1 VALGGCFGA
10 AHNVNRGDLY
20 EPSPVGSNFED
31 EPFTESSEAV
41 SDSAALTSA
50 DGQTAVANPEEVLA
64 EAEALYSTGVA
75 ANLDQ
80 RWQDAQVAFERAVSI
95 LGDIDLGAL
104 SNTESASKIDKLLS
118 EIAADYQKTLKAV
131 GELDE
136 NATSSAVMLRFESAD
151 STLKQA
157 PSAAAVEEP
166 PVQYDVPIELN
177 DKVRN
182 CILFYQTVARE
193 PFERFLGRAG
203 RYLPMMKEIFASYG
217 LPGDLAYLPFV
228 ESGFN
233 NNAYS
238 YAHAS
243 GPWQF
248 IASTGRRYGLT
259 RNVWRDERRDFEK
272 STHAA
277 CRYLADLYGMF
288 SDWSLALA
296 AYNGGEGRVARQIK
310 RQHTNDFWKL
320 KLRDQTR
327 NYVPL
332 FMAAL
337 MIAKDP
343 EGYGFYI
350 EPDPPLE
357 FDWVATNK
365 PLELKDVA
373 AALGTSE
380 PVLIDLNPELRRGVT
395 PPDITPYRVR
405 VPKGTA
411 EQFAAIY
418 RMLPAS
424 SQTQLVEHTVRRGE
438 TLGAI
443 ARRYGVATSEILAL
457 NQLSPKK
464 RLKVGQVLTIP
475 APGQLA
481 QRDVPDPSPAPK
493 AAPARG
499 GDNQYVVR
507 EGDTLWELAKK
518 FGTTTSAIRAANR
531 MGAHDKLS
539 IGQVLVLPD
548 GIGSSSKHQG
558 GFWYTVRQGD
568 TVLRI
573 AARFG
578 LSIAQLLAHNSL
590 GNPDQIRVGQRI
602 HIPADL

>member
-1 VALGGCFGA
+1 LVLSGCVGA
-10 AHNVNRGDLY
+10 AHNANRGDLY
-20 EPSPVGSNFED
+20 EPSPIGSAFED

-41 SDSAALTSA
+41 SDSAALTSV
-50 DGQTAVANPEEVLA
+50 DSQTAAVNPEEVMV

-80 RWQDAQVAFERAVSI
+80 RWQDAQVAFERAASI
-95 LGDIDLGAL
+95 LDDIDLGAL
-104 SNTESASKIDKLLS
+104 SDAESAAKIDKLLS
-118 EIAADYQKTLKAV
+118 EIAADYQKTLQAI

-136 NATSSAVMLRFESAD
+136 NATSSAVLLRFESAD
-151 STLKQA
+151 STLRQA
-157 PSAAAVEEP
+157 PSAAPIEKP

-238 YAHAS
+238 YAHAA

-259 RNVWRDERRDFEK
+259 RNVWWDERRDFEK

-288 SDWSLALA
+288 NAWPLALA
-296 AYNGGEGRVARQIK
+296 AYNGGEGRVGRQIK

-343 EGYGFYI
+343 ESYGFYI

-380 PVLIDLNPELRRGVT
+380 SVLVDLNPELRRGVT
-395 PPDITPYRVR
+395 PPDVTPYRVR

-418 RMLPAS
+418 RTLPAS
-424 SQTQLVEHTVRRGE
+424 SKTQLVEHTVRRGE

-443 ARRYGVATSEILAL
+443 ARRYGVATSEILAQ

-475 APGQLA
+475 APGHLA
-481 QRDVPDPSPAPK
+481 ERDVPDPSPAPK

-499 GDNQYVVR
+499 DDQYVVR

-548 GIGSSSKHQG
+548 GSGSSAKKPG

-573 AARFG
+573 ATRFG

-590 GNPDQIRVGQRI
+590 GDPDQIRVGQRI